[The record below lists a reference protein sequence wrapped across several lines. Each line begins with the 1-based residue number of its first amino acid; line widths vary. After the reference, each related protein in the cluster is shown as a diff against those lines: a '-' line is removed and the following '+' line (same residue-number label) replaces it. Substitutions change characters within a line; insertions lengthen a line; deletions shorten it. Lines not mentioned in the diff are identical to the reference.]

1 MWSFGE
7 GILPQLIFVFCDSQ
21 YIDQNNYVETLKA
34 AAGDFYLYKN
44 EMLDEITDAELLEF
58 MKEQF
63 ETVLTSE
70 IWITWKVHALTFFHR
85 PFGQGT
91 WNTGIRT
98 AEVSSI
104 KWTLLSDGIRMF
116 SAGAG

>member
-1 MWSFGE
+1 
-7 GILPQLIFVFCDSQ
+7 
-21 YIDQNNYVETLKA
+21 
-34 AAGDFYLYKN
+34 
-44 EMLDEITDAELLEF
+44 MLDEITDAELLEF

-63 ETVLTSE
+63 ETVCFGDLDYLEGTCLD
-70 IWITWKVHALTFFHR
+70 IFHR